1 MIFQSPVKYNGEG
14 VRFHLIIY
22 VIYINNGMKTNSFT
36 NNTNICIYV
45 YVVLYIYNIIYE
57 CLFDYLYSLLVLCI
71 FVFVSVCIYK
81 YKAYSRQ

>member
-1 MIFQSPVKYNGEG
+1 MIFQSPVKYDGEG

-36 NNTNICIYV
+36 NNTNICIYL

-57 CLFDYLYSLLVLCI
+57 CLIDYLYSLLVMYICI
-71 FVFVSVCIYK
+71 CVCMYLQI
-81 YKAYSRQ
+81 